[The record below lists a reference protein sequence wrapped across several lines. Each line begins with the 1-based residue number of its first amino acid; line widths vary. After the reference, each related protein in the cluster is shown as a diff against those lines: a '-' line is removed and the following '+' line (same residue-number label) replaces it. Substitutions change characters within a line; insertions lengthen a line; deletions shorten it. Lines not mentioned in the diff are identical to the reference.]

1 MKMGKEVTVL
11 TFLLSPGRVTH
22 LRLFIF
28 LLLLFKYG
36 GGVFFGFASFVG
48 FVNLLVVLI
57 C

>member
-1 MKMGKEVTVL
+1 MCC
-11 TFLLSPGRVTH
+11 LSM
-22 LRLFIF
+22 
-28 LLLLFKYG
+28 G

>member
-1 MKMGKEVTVL
+1 M
-11 TFLLSPGRVTH
+11 
-22 LRLFIF
+22 
-28 LLLLFKYG
+28 LFKYGG